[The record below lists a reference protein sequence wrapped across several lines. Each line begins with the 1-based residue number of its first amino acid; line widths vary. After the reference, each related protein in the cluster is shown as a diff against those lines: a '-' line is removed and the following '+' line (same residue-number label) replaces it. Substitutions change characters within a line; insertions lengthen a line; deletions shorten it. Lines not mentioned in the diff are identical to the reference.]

1 MILSVVFTVFKNEV
15 AVDIIHKYRVSRS
28 IFALK
33 DIHSNLVFQIVLD
46 CTAQRTCTEQRIKAD
61 LTDFVQSRFGNIQT
75 NILLLHTFS
84 KLTNLDTGDFANSL
98 LIKGI

>member
-61 LTDFVQSRFGNIQT
+61 LPYFIQSGFSYIQT
-75 NILLLHTFS
+75 DVLLFPCVS
-84 KLTNLDTGDFANSL
+84 PAYESGCGRFRE
-98 LIKGI
+98 